1 METTFKSFI
10 FVLKIAVLLFP
21 LFFVL
26 DFIVYPEYKYTLLGI
41 RIGVTLYFLSAYYL
55 AKKIHQKFLPPVV
68 FSCVFLGAF
77 ALSLMCFITGDGFAS
92 PYYAGLLQVMMV
104 FPLFVNFRPKPVSL
118 LMALCISQH
127 FILLSFIDFT
137 PRDLIINIFAI
148 GIIAI
153 IALLIHRFIYGL
165 VQEIR
170 TLKGIIPICSNCK
183 KVRDDQGYWHQVET
197 YIRAHSNADFSHSI
211 CPDCLKVL
219 YPDFID

>member
-10 FVLKIAVLLFP
+10 FALKIAVLLFP

-26 DFIVYPEYKYTLLGI
+26 DFVVYPAYKYTILMI
-41 RIGVTLYFLSAYYL
+41 RIGVTFYFLLAYYL
-55 AKKIHQKFLPPVV
+55 VRKFQQKYLPPVF

-104 FPLFVNFRPKPVSL
+104 FPLFVHFRPRPVFL
-118 LMALCISQH
+118 LMVACISQH

-137 PRDLIINIFAI
+137 PRDLMINIFAI

-165 VQEIR
+165 VQEIH
-170 TLKGIIPICSNCK
+170 TLKGIIPICSTCK
-183 KVRDDQGYWHQVET
+183 KVRDDKGYWHQVES
-197 YIRAHSNADFSHSI
+197 YIRAHSDVDFSHSI

-219 YPDFID
+219 YPDFMD